1 MTGSTMA
8 TERPRAASAPTPLSK
23 SSTAVLASADKVRP
37 CIHPAPHV
45 HVTCRCQWYGQR
57 RPLHFPERE
66 STCHSLG
73 AETSVAVGLGRGHP
87 PSSCRS
93 ASIDIAICAQC
104 HVEMEPAMPATRVG
118 GGGVDGGEMKLMFS
132 CVGEDIVVDWSV
144 MWVMAVEGRREESG

>member
-1 MTGSTMA
+1 MSLVGVSGMA
-8 TERPRAASAPTPLSK
+8 KEDRYTFQRERA
-23 SSTAVLASADKVRP
+23 LAIR
-37 CIHPAPHV
+37 
-45 HVTCRCQWYGQR
+45 WGR
-57 RPLHFPERE
+57 RHLW
-66 STCHSLG
+66 LWG
-73 AETSVAVGLGRGHP
+73 WGGHL

-132 CVGEDIVVDWSV
+132 CVGEDIVVDRSV